1 MLTISDGMTSR
12 REFLKVGALGMSGLA
27 LPQLLAAQ
35 ESAGLIKGRSVVFLF
50 LNGGPPHIETFDPKM
65 TAPPEVRSVT
75 GEVKTTLPGVTFG
88 GTFVRMAKL
97 AHKLAVVRNL
107 THSAPDHN
115 DAKRVMMSG
124 VEPALYAR
132 PREEQNRDVL
142 MAEITAKLCGATDP
156 RTGLPTTLVVGP
168 TAISQD
174 KGLRKDH
181 DEELR
186 GSGQFG
192 PAYLAFNPAGSG
204 GLLQD
209 MQLRLPRGRF
219 EDRRELL
226 RQLDG
231 LKGSLDGGM
240 GAQDKYL
247 QQAADLLLGGM
258 SGVFDLTKESS
269 RTLEAYDTGMFIL
282 PPQVGERGR
291 RSTTPVH
298 LGKQMLLA
306 RRLCEA
312 GARFVTVNSVGWD
325 LHGDKTNPYL
335 NLINMMPALGGAVD
349 KAVAAFIEDCE
360 QRGLSDKILLVVT
373 GEFGRTPRLGPQ
385 GGRDHWSRL
394 TPAVLYGGG
403 LKTGQVIGQ
412 SDRHAGEPAGEAVT
426 PQQLMAT
433 IMHSMFDLG
442 ELRVNRSL
450 PPEVVRRITEV
461 SPIRELV

>member
-1 MLTISDGMTSR
+1 MLKLTDSSR
-12 REFLKVGALGMSGLA
+12 RDFLRIGALGMAGLS
-27 LPQLLAAQ
+27 LPGLLKAQ
-35 ESAGLIKGRSVVFLF
+35 ESSLVKDRSVVLLF

-65 TAPPEVRSVT
+65 TAPPEIRSVT

-97 AHKLAVVRNL
+97 AHKLAVIRNL

-115 DAKRVMMSG
+115 DAKRVMLSG

-132 PREEQNRDVL
+132 PREEQNRDVV
-142 MAEITAKLCGATDP
+142 MAEITAKLCGATDR
-156 RTGLPTTLVVGP
+156 RTGLPTSFVVGP
-168 TAISQD
+168 TAISSD

-231 LKGSLDGGM
+231 LKGPLDGVM

-269 RTLEAYDTGMFIL
+269 RTLEAYDTGMFTL
-282 PPQVGERGR
+282 PSGLGERAR
-291 RSTTPVH
+291 KSATPVH
-298 LGKQMLLA
+298 LGRQMLLA
-306 RRLCEA
+306 RRLCES

-325 LHGDKTNPYL
+325 IHGDKTNPL
-335 NLINMMPALGGAVD
+335 GNLINLMPPLGGAVD

-403 LKTGQVIGQ
+403 LKMGQVIGQ
-412 SDRHAGEPAGEAVT
+412 SDRHAGEPSGDSTT

-442 ELRVNRSL
+442 ELRVTRSL

-461 SPIRELV
+461 QPIRELV

>member
-1 MLTISDGMTSR
+1 MLTISDETPSR
-12 REFLKVGALGMSGLA
+12 RDFLRIGTLGMSSLA
-27 LPQLLAAQ
+27 LPRLLAAQ
-35 ESAGLIKGRSVVFLF
+35 ESPNLVKDRSVVFLF

-65 TAPPEVRSVT
+65 TAPVEIRSVT
-75 GEVKTTLPGVTFG
+75 GEVRTTLPGVTFG
-88 GTFVRMAKL
+88 GTFERMARL
-97 AHKLAVVRNL
+97 GHKLAVLRNL
-107 THSAPDHN
+107 THTAPDHN

-142 MAEITAKLCGATDP
+142 MSEIIAKVCGGTDR
-156 RTGLPTTLVVGP
+156 RTGLPTSFVVGP
-168 TAISQD
+168 TAVSSD

-181 DEELR
+181 DDELR

-192 PAYLAFNPAGSG
+192 AAYLAFNPAGSG

-209 MQLRLPRGRF
+209 MQLKLPRGRF
-219 EDRRELL
+219 ENRRELL

-231 LKGSLDGGM
+231 LRGSLDGVAE
-240 GAQDKYL
+240 AQEKYL
-247 QQAADLLLGGM
+247 QQASDLLLGGM

-269 RTLEAYDTGMFIL
+269 RTLEAYDTGMFQI
-282 PPQVGERGR
+282 PSRVNERAR
-291 RSTTPVH
+291 RSATPVH

-325 LHGDKTNPYL
+325 LHGDKANPDH

-360 QRGLSDKILLVVT
+360 ERGLSDKILLVVT

-412 SDRHAGEPAGEAVT
+412 SDRQAGEPSGEAYT
-426 PQQLMAT
+426 PQHLMAT
-433 IMHSMFDLG
+433 IMNQMFDLG
-442 ELRVNRSL
+442 ELRVTRGL
-450 PPEVVRRITEV
+450 PPEVVRRITEIA
-461 SPIRELV
+461 PIRELV